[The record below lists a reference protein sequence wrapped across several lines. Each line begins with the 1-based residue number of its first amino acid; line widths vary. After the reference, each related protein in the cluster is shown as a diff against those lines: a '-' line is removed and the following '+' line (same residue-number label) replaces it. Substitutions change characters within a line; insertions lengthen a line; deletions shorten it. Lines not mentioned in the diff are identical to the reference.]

1 MILTSAILGFVS
13 CFLAIFADFFA
24 DFFFPSFSFVWQ
36 FAIYLF

>member
-13 CFLAIFADFFA
+13 CFLAIFADFF
-24 DFFFPSFSFVWQ
+24 FPFFSFVWQ